1 MHLAVSSPSYFPSVP
16 THPISPHPHL
26 FTVFPLFTTYLSRVV
41 SILPQN
47 FFTHTLYRA
56 DDRAAALIEREKAA
70 RYSPRLNEYHNM
82 YLLYCIAKNLP
93 AVEDHRLPFAI
104 SIRFGNVLASRR
116 KFPNYTSFHEFDSP
130 HTENGERLP
139 RRRSVRIII
148 SY

>member
-26 FTVFPLFTTYLSRVV
+26 FTVFPLFTPYLSRVV

-93 AVEDHRLPFAI
+93 AVEDHRLDFDSRETFSLRVESFQTTRASTS
-104 SIRFGNVLASRR
+104 SIRHIPKMANVYLGDGWS
-116 KFPNYTSFHEFDSP
+116 E
-130 HTENGERLP
+130 L
-139 RRRSVRIII
+139 
-148 SY
+148 